1 MNRGEKY
8 EKLNRMNKEPMVDNC
23 NYRSLQKP
31 KIKRRSI
38 LGICND

>member
-1 MNRGEKY
+1 MNRGEKD
-8 EKLNRMNKEPMVDNC
+8 EVLHRIKKEPMVDNC

-31 KIKRRSI
+31 KIERRII